1 MPERRRRSNDE
12 IRHEVNDRIAE
23 VAAHMIGGEATT
35 YEFLCECDRLGCR
48 ELAQLTL
55 AEYQKLGGA
64 NRRLIVPAH
73 YDASQGTVEAVGTS
87 VLAVARRDA

>member
-1 MPERRRRSNDE
+1 MPERSRRSNDE

-23 VAAHMIGGEATT
+23 VAAHMDGGEAAT

-48 ELAQLTL
+48 EVAHLTL
-55 AEYQKLGGA
+55 AEYQA
-64 NRRLIVPAH
+64 IEAASRRLIVPAH
-73 YDASQGTVEAVGTS
+73 YDASQGTVEAVGPS